1 MNNYCAEPQAHPD
14 RCGCKPDAFQ
24 IARHSKR
31 LVEQQRERIAALED
45 ECERLADE
53 LDRKSVI
60 TGDYIAR
67 CQRLAAEN
75 ARLSNSLLAITTR
88 HFAESWKK
96 RTSDAELEQYL
107 SAGIA
112 QLEAECERLRGEI
125 SDLHTT
131 MMAAAVEIQEHWA
144 AHCDEDGY
152 GPNNLMYRLENGIAA
167 QYGYTAQTIV
177 RLEAERDTLA
187 APAAGQGVSA
197 LAEAL
202 ERTAA
207 AETAMRTILDF
218 SDSEMRDG
226 DAARDIALDFLNT
239 RGCHE

>member
-1 MNNYCAEPQAHPD
+1 MLNRLMREKKLLEAQLRDANNLADQWA
-14 RCGCKPDAFQ
+14 
-24 IARHSKR
+24 
-31 LVEQQRERIAALED
+31 QRNIALEA

-167 QYGYTAQTIV
+167 QYGYTAQALV
-177 RLEAERDTLA
+177 QLKAERDALA
-187 APAAGQGVSA
+187 AE
-197 LAEAL
+197 LAQ
-202 ERTAA
+202 
-207 AETAMRTILDF
+207 
-218 SDSEMRDG
+218 
-226 DAARDIALDFLNT
+226 AR
-239 RGCHE
+239 